1 MDIIDFVDIFEEI
14 YGNIGIENIMN
25 FFTPVNVTKGRKFK
39 GFGYVTKFDVK
50 GNGGYGYGV
59 GASVYPLKYHTVYT
73 IWNPETKEKSEFNGK
88 SDNGD
93 LHADTDIVLNVPEDK
108 FKADF
113 FNYMIYVV
121 NNAASFCNDF
131 TYLMRYLRKVLHLSD
146 ELAEELAKEVDGIRK
161 AENENEPESLNPFHY

>member
-14 YGNIGIENIMN
+14 YGTTGPETIYG

-39 GFGYVTKFDVK
+39 GFGYVTKSDVK

-59 GASVYPLKYHTVYT
+59 GAGVYPLKYHSVYT
-73 IWNPETKEKSEFNGK
+73 VWNPATNEKAEFNGK
-88 SDNGD
+88 SSDCD
-93 LHADTDIVLNVPEDK
+93 LHADTEVVMDVPADK

-146 ELAEELAKEVDGIRK
+146 ELADELAKEVDELRK
-161 AENENEPESLNPFHY
+161 AENENAPENLNPFHY